1 LLELHCRP
9 EGLGVKLAERSDC
22 KFYDKGNVRSKR
34 LLEYLFVLL
43 KGKAVLFAY

>member
-9 EGLGVKLAERSDC
+9 EGLGVKLAEQSER

-34 LLEYLFVLL
+34 LLEIIQYITLR
-43 KGKAVLFAY
+43 